1 MNIHK
6 RFVVQLFLQLMLIFF
21 LIGALLFFLFGI
33 IGYFLSDSEA
43 ENDLSLAEDYFIS
56 QNITVE
62 DGKADISDRL
72 KKLVGEQH
80 GRLLVLSAD
89 GKLLG
94 GYPEL
99 DEKPSTFNE
108 GELAGLLLEND
119 PTLDYSYW
127 RLDETEP
134 DAPLV
139 FFREENGESLLLDS
153 VKQHVDWKQGKLDLQ
168 EGIMSKLH
176 NNNAWVQLVNS
187 SGEVVDDY
195 NAGNKPKT
203 YSHQEILT
211 MTQSKEESVSSYY
224 DEGTQQTILMGM
236 PLKDMAAT
244 LEEKIDS
251 KVGNSIILVSVLL
264 ILLLLLITFWYARK
278 FGKPLMTMMQWI
290 EKLGN
295 GVYEQPVNHVEQ
307 PLLFKKNGKIKRKYK
322 LYQELITNLSQLT
335 DTLKDNQ
342 DQREKIKVTREEWIS
357 GISHD
362 LKTPLSSIAGYSK
375 MLESK
380 EYDWSQEEVR
390 EFAEIIGS
398 KSAYMKDLLDDL
410 TLTYRIKNG
419 ALPIVRE
426 KMNITE
432 LIRRTIIGYM
442 NNPDYREMNIDF
454 QAEDETVTASVDP
467 KWFQRIIDNIV
478 ENALKY
484 NPAGTTVTVSLAVIE
499 QHLCQIT
506 ISDDGVGMDQKTVN
520 SLFQRYYRG
529 TNTSDTGSGTGLGM
543 AITKQLIQLH
553 QGSINVKSTPGE
565 GTSIRILMPV

>member
-1 MNIHK
+1 MI
-6 RFVVQLFLQLMLIFF
+6 
-21 LIGALLFFLFGI
+21 
-33 IGYFLSDSEA
+33 DS
-43 ENDLSLAEDYFIS
+43 
-56 QNITVE
+56 
-62 DGKADISDRL
+62 
-72 KKLVGEQH
+72 
-80 GRLLVLSAD
+80 
-89 GKLLG
+89 
-94 GYPEL
+94 
-99 DEKPSTFNE
+99 
-108 GELAGLLLEND
+108 
-119 PTLDYSYW
+119 
-127 RLDETEP
+127 
-134 DAPLV
+134 
-139 FFREENGESLLLDS
+139 
-153 VKQHVDWKQGKLDLQ
+153 
-168 EGIMSKLH
+168 
-176 NNNAWVQLVNS
+176 
-187 SGEVVDDY
+187 Y

-203 YSHQEILT
+203 YSHQKILS
-211 MTQSKEESVSSYY
+211 MTQSKEVSVSSYY

-236 PLKDMAAT
+236 PLKNMAAT

-251 KVGNSIILVSVLL
+251 KIGNSIILVSVLL

-295 GVYEQPVNHVEQ
+295 GDYEQPVNHVEQ
-307 PLLFKKNGKIKRKYK
+307 PLLFKQNGKIKRKYK

-342 DQREKIKVTREEWIS
+342 DQRKKIKVTREEWIS

>member
-21 LIGALLFFLFGI
+21 LSGVLLFFLFGI

-62 DGKADISDRL
+62 DGKAGISDRL

-80 GRLLVLSAD
+80 GRLLVVSAD

-99 DEKPSTFNE
+99 DDTPSTFNE
-108 GELAGLLLEND
+108 AELAGLLLEND

-153 VKQHVDWKQGKLDLQ
+153 VKQHVNWKKGKLDFRKGVISELQ
-168 EGIMSKLH
+168 TT
-176 NNNAWVQLVNS
+176 NTWVQLVDS
-187 SGEVVDDY
+187 SGKVIDSY

-342 DQREKIKVTREEWIS
+342 EQRKKIKVTREEWIS

-380 EYDWSQEEVR
+380 EYHWSEEEVR
-390 EFAEIIGS
+390 EFAEIIGN

-426 KMNITE
+426 KKNITE

-442 NNPDYREMNIDF
+442 NNPDYQEMNIDF

-484 NPAGTTVTVSLAVIE
+484 NPVGTTITVSLDVIE

-506 ISDDGVGMDQKTVN
+506 ITDEGIGMDPKTVN

-529 TNTSDTGSGTGLGM
+529 TNTSDSGSGTGLGM

-553 QGSINVKSTPGE
+553 QGSISVKSTPGE

>member
-21 LIGALLFFLFGI
+21 LSGVLLFFLFGI

-43 ENDLSLAEDYFIS
+43 ETDLSLAEDYFIS

-62 DGKADISDRL
+62 DGNADISDRL

-80 GRLLVLSAD
+80 GRLLVVSKD
-89 GKLLG
+89 GDLLG
-94 GYPEL
+94 EFPEL
-99 DEKPSTFNE
+99 EESPSSFNE
-108 GELAGLLLEND
+108 GELAGILLEND

-127 RLDETEP
+127 RLDET
-134 DAPLV
+134 DTDSPLV

-153 VKQHVDWKQGKLDLQ
+153 VKQHVDWKQGKLDFQRGVISNLQ
-168 EGIMSKLH
+168 
-176 NNNAWVQLVNS
+176 NNKTWVQLVDR
-187 SGEVVDDY
+187 SGKVVDGF

-203 YSHQEILT
+203 YSHQEILS

-251 KVGNSIILVSVLL
+251 KVGNSIIIVSVLL

-290 EKLGN
+290 EKLGS

-335 DTLKDNQ
+335 DTLRDNQ

-380 EYDWSQEEVR
+380 EYHWSQEEVR

-432 LIRRTIIGYM
+432 LIRRTIISYM
-442 NNPDYREMNIDF
+442 NNPDYAEMNIDF
-454 QAEDETVTASVDP
+454 QAEDDNVTASVDP

-484 NPAGTTVTVSLAVIE
+484 NPAGTTITVTLAGIE
-499 QHLCQIT
+499 QHLCQLT

-520 SLFQRYYRG
+520 SIFQRYYRG
-529 TNTSDTGSGTGLGM
+529 TNTSDSGSGTGLGM

>member
-21 LIGALLFFLFGI
+21 LIGVLLFFLFGI

-43 ENDLSLAEDYFIS
+43 EHDLSLAEDYFIS

-62 DGKADISDRL
+62 NEKADIADRL
-72 KKLVGEQH
+72 KKLVEEQH
-80 GRLLVLSAD
+80 GRLLVVSAE
-89 GKLLG
+89 GQLLG
-94 GYPEL
+94 NYPEIE
-99 DEKPSTFNE
+99 DTPSTFNE
-108 GELAGLLLEND
+108 GELAGLVLEND

-127 RLDETEP
+127 RLDETDP
-134 DAPLV
+134 DGPLV

-153 VKQHVDWKQGKLDLQ
+153 VKQHVDWKQGKLDFQESVLSELQ
-168 EGIMSKLH
+168 NK
-176 NNNAWVQLVNS
+176 NAWVQLVNN
-187 SGEVVDDY
+187 SGEVIDGY
-195 NAGNKPKT
+195 NAGNKAKT
-203 YSHQEILT
+203 YSHQEILS
-211 MTQSKEESVSSYY
+211 MTESKEESVSSYY
-224 DEGTQQTILMGM
+224 NEGSQQTILMGV

-251 KVGNSIILVSVLL
+251 KVGNSIIIVSVLL

-335 DTLKDNQ
+335 DTLKDNR

-375 MLESK
+375 MLESR
-380 EYDWSQEEVR
+380 EYHWSQEEVR

-442 NNPDYREMNIDF
+442 NNPDYKEMNIDF
-454 QAEDETVTASVDP
+454 QAEDDNVTASVDP

-506 ISDDGVGMDQKTVN
+506 ISDDGIGMDPKTVN

>member
-21 LIGALLFFLFGI
+21 LSGVLLFFLFGI

-62 DGKADISDRL
+62 DGKAGISDRL

-80 GRLLVLSAD
+80 GRLLVVSAD

-99 DEKPSTFNE
+99 DATPSTFNE

-153 VKQHVDWKQGKLDLQ
+153 VKQHVNWKKGKLDFRKGVISELQ
-168 EGIMSKLH
+168 TT
-176 NNNAWVQLVNS
+176 NTWVQLVDS
-187 SGEVVDDY
+187 SGKVIDSY

-342 DQREKIKVTREEWIS
+342 EQRKKIKVTREEWIS

-380 EYDWSQEEVR
+380 EYHWSEEEVR
-390 EFAEIIGS
+390 EFAEIIGN

-426 KMNITE
+426 KKNITE

-442 NNPDYREMNIDF
+442 NNPDYQEMNIDF

-484 NPAGTTVTVSLAVIE
+484 NPVGTTITVSLDVIE

-506 ISDDGVGMDQKTVN
+506 ITDEGIGMDPKTVN

-529 TNTSDTGSGTGLGM
+529 TNTSDSGSGTGLGM

-553 QGSINVKSTPGE
+553 QGSISVKSTPGE

>member
-6 RFVVQLFLQLMLIFF
+6 RFVVQLFLQLMIIFF
-21 LIGALLFFLFGI
+21 LSGVLLFFLFGI

-62 DGKADISDRL
+62 DGKAGISNRL

-80 GRLLVLSAD
+80 GRLLVVSAD

-99 DEKPSTFNE
+99 DDTPSTFNE
-108 GELAGLLLEND
+108 GELAGLLLENA

-139 FFREENGESLLLDS
+139 FFVEENGESLLLDS
-153 VKQHVDWKQGKLDLQ
+153 VKQHVNWKKGKLDFRKGVISELQ
-168 EGIMSKLH
+168 TT
-176 NNNAWVQLVNS
+176 NAWVQLVDS
-187 SGEVVDDY
+187 SGKVLDSY

-203 YSHQEILT
+203 YSHQKILS
-211 MTQSKEESVSSYY
+211 MTQSKEVSVSSYY

-342 DQREKIKVTREEWIS
+342 DQRKKIKVTREEWIS

-380 EYDWSQEEVR
+380 EYHWSEEEVR

-454 QAEDETVTASVDP
+454 QAEDETITASVDP

-484 NPAGTTVTVSLAVIE
+484 NPTGTTITVSLAVIE

-506 ISDDGVGMDQKTVN
+506 IIDDGIGMDPKTVN

-529 TNTSDTGSGTGLGM
+529 TNTSDSGSGTGLGM